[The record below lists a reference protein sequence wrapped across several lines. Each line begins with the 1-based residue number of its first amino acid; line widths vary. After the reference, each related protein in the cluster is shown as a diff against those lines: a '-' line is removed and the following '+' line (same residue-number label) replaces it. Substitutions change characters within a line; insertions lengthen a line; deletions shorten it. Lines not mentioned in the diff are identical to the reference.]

1 MAKRLV
7 RVLIAKA
14 PAVKPESRGPA
25 LLRSCLAR
33 LEWSPERL
41 AREINRVAG
50 ADTVSAKA
58 PYGWLKGSIPR
69 GRVPQIAALALSRAL
84 GEHVSAASLWPTYQ
98 DRMVVAT
105 AYHGLDVSWDA
116 DGARR
121 CAQALSQPTGAV
133 LLPISGAIAI
143 STVVDWLTAPPP
155 DHPAQQAGETVA
167 PETVRVLAERVG
179 QLRRLDDLQGGPLLL
194 DWIAHDLRWA
204 ATLTTAGSY
213 DEQTGR
219 GLFAVL
225 AQLGQLGGWLA
236 VDLDQSALG
245 QRLLLAAL
253 HWAHTAADRELAA
266 NIVSCLSYLW
276 LWTGAPHDAL
286 RLIRLA
292 RQGVGADANNL
303 VVALLASRE
312 GRALAQCGE
321 LDACARVLDEAHHA
335 YAARTARSDHPPAWA
350 YWISEAVITAD
361 AGRAWLEAGKPHIA
375 EPLLDRGLSMLG
387 NEQPRNR
394 LLHGISLAQS
404 RLDMDDVNAAVD
416 AAGNALDLARTVDS
430 ARVRQRLARLRTELN
445 DTNATSARQ
454 LVSRLDELAHA

>member
-14 PAVKPESRGPA
+14 PEVKPESRGPA

-58 PYGWLKGSIPR
+58 PYGWLKGSVPR
-69 GRVPQIAALALSRAL
+69 GRVPQVAALALSRAL

-98 DRMVVAT
+98 DRTVVAT
-105 AYHGLDVSWDA
+105 AHHGLDVSWDA
-116 DGARR
+116 DGARH

-133 LLPISGAIAI
+133 LLPVTGAMAI
-143 STVVDWLTAPPP
+143 STVVDWLTAPLPN
-155 DHPAQQAGETVA
+155 HPVQRSGEAVA

-204 ATLTTAGSY
+204 ATLATAGSY
-213 DEQTGR
+213 DEQIGR

-236 VDLDQSALG
+236 VDLDQRALG

-253 HWAHTAADRELAA
+253 HWAHAAADRELAA

-276 LWTGAPHDAL
+276 LWTGAPNDAL

-292 RQGVGADANNL
+292 RQGVGTDANSL

-321 LDACARVLDEAHHA
+321 LDTCARILDEAHRA
-335 YAARTARSDHPPAWA
+335 YAARTERSDPAPAWA

-361 AGRAWLEAGKPHIA
+361 AGRAWLEAGQPQAA

-404 RLDMDDVNAAVD
+404 RLDMDDVDGAVE
-416 AAGNALDLARTVDS
+416 ATGSALDLARTVDS
-430 ARVRQRLARLRTELN
+430 ARVRQRLAQLRTELN
-445 DTNATSARQ
+445 DANSTSTRQ
-454 LVSRLDELAHA
+454 LVARLDELAHA

>member
-1 MAKRLV
+1 MN
-7 RVLIAKA
+7 
-14 PAVKPESRGPA
+14 PERHGPA

-33 LEWSPERL
+33 LDWSPERL
-41 AREINRVAG
+41 AREINRIAG
-50 ADTVSAKA
+50 VDTVSAKA
-58 PYGWLKGSIPR
+58 PYGWLNGSVPR
-69 GRVPQIAALALSRAL
+69 GKVPQVAALALSRAL

-98 DRMVVAT
+98 DRTVVAT
-105 AYHGLDVSWDA
+105 AYHGLDVPWDA

-121 CAQALSQPTGAV
+121 SAEALSQPTGAV
-133 LLPISGAIAI
+133 LLPISGAIAV

-155 DHPAQQAGETVA
+155 DQPAQRAGEAVA

-194 DWIAHDLRWA
+194 DWIGHDLRWA
-204 ATLTTAGSY
+204 ATLATAGSY
-213 DEQTGR
+213 DNQTGR
-219 GLFAVL
+219 DLFAVL

-236 VDLDQSALG
+236 VDLDQSARG

-253 HWAHTAADRELAA
+253 HWAHAAADRELAA

-321 LDACARVLDEAHHA
+321 LDGCARALDEAHHA
-335 YAARTARSDHPPAWA
+335 YAARTKPTDSAPAWA

-361 AGRAWLEAGKPHIA
+361 AGRAWLEAGKPQAA

-394 LLHGISLAQS
+394 LLHGISLTQS
-404 RLDMDDVNAAVD
+404 RLDMHEVDAAVD
-416 AAGNALDLARTVDS
+416 AATSALDLVRTVDS

-445 DTNATSARQ
+445 DTNATSTRQ
-454 LVSRLDELAHA
+454 LVARLDELAHA